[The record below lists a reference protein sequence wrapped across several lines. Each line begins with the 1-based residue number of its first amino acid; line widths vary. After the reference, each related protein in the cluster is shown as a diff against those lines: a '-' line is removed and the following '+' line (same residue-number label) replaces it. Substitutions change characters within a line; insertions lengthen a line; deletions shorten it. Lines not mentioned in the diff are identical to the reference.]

1 MTMMQASNISYS
13 AGEVPIL
20 RDIDLELKAGELLG
34 LIGPNG
40 AGKSTLLRVIT
51 GLLPEHGGTISVHGT
66 PVSLMSPR
74 QRAQAISYLA
84 QQNVVSWPLKVER
97 LVELGRLPHLDPW
110 QRPGADDAA
119 VIARVME
126 ETDVTQLAWRTFNT
140 LSGGE
145 RMRVLLARA
154 LVVEPAI
161 LLADEPVAALDPA
174 HQLDVMALIRRHC
187 DQGGG
192 AVVVLH
198 DLALAAHF
206 CDRLQML
213 HKGRTYAV
221 GEPVEV
227 LSPENLDRVYQIR
240 PRVAERVLSGV
251 AMLPWERSL

>member
-1 MTMMQASNISYS
+1 MSMQASNISYS
-13 AGEVPIL
+13 AGEAPIL
-20 RDIDLELKAGELLG
+20 TDIDLELKAGELLG

-51 GLLPEHGGTISVHGT
+51 GLLPGHGGAISVQGL
-66 PVSLMSPR
+66 PVNEMPQR
-74 QRAQAISYLA
+74 QRARTIAYLA
-84 QQNVVSWPLKVER
+84 QQTVVSWPLRVER

-110 QRPGADDAA
+110 QQPGTADAA

-126 ETDVTQLAWRTFNT
+126 ETDTVQLTGRTFNT

-154 LVVEPAI
+154 LVVEPVI

-174 HQLDVMALIRRHC
+174 HQLDVMALIRSHC
-187 DQGGG
+187 DQGGS

-213 HKGRTYAV
+213 HKGRTFAV
-221 GEPVEV
+221 GDPTEV
-227 LSPENLDRVYQIR
+227 LSPDNLEQVYQIR
-240 PRVAERVLSGV
+240 PRVAEKAISGV
-251 AMLPWERSL
+251 AMLPWERSS